1 MKSED
6 SDGLAL
12 HLTSIEFPEDGSTV
26 FKVLGHEV
34 SKGAVSILW
43 CCMYQLISLFVQLPD
58 TLTDEVRNAMVK
70 SLENCHS
77 VQEVIRLMVSYGCSP
92 MSDKM
97 QGIQVENERLKN
109 KLDRIKSEHKT
120 LQLSFQEAKEMEE
133 VYYARCQQLEC
144 NEGYLQRS
152 LYYCQRALE
161 ANELLIEIKSLPSEH
176 PRVGYPSHFPTSFD
190 TASVSEASSRSPDHS
205 SRRHS
210 MIMKARTLLQAL
222 DTDQNL
228 QELYHCHSQ
237 DPEASQLSTTWQP
250 ELSQNTTSGVSGIS
264 SLSSVDGDLNTE
276 EVERLKTYGRIM
288 KSYSNKMDCVI
299 TLETI
304 ATRPKSHNP
313 VVTPDTFRCDSSS
326 PIVELEKATHAEEL
340 ATIREEKAEL
350 RVSFFNAI
358 DCHVLILCTV
368 QSRIYMMEQNQ
379 RRLELE
385 LSQKDLQTKALS
397 KAISHLQYQ
406 IQDEKKKR
414 KRDKT
419 RVKKVSTM

>member
-34 SKGAVSILW
+34 SKGAVSIVLYSV
-43 CCMYQLISLFVQLPD
+43 CFLPLSFVQLPD

-92 MSDKM
+92 MSEKM

-176 PRVGYPSHFPTSFD
+176 PRGGYPSHFPTFD

-237 DPEASQLSTTWQP
+237 DPEASQMSTTWQP

-264 SLSSVDGDLNTE
+264 SLSSVDGDLNSE
-276 EVERLKTYGRIM
+276 EVERLRTYGRIM

-299 TLETI
+299 TLEAI

-313 VVTPDTFRCDSSS
+313 VVTPDAFRCDSSS

-350 RVSFFNAI
+350 RVSDHLNK
-358 DCHVLILCTV
+358 CHVSMCIL
-368 QSRIYMMEQNQ
+368 
-379 RRLELE
+379 
-385 LSQKDLQTKALS
+385 
-397 KAISHLQYQ
+397 
-406 IQDEKKKR
+406 
-414 KRDKT
+414 
-419 RVKKVSTM
+419 